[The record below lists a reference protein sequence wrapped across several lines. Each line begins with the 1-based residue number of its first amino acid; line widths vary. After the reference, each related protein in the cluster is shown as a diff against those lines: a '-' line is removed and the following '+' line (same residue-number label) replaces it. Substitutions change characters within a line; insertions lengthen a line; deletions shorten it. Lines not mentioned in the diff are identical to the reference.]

1 MPTKLIFVGLVA
13 LSALSRPVAS
23 DTKPEMCLCE
33 FVAPRYSPIARTAV
47 GEGFVTVEV
56 KVRASGEISEIWPW
70 HIVSGPGGDTGQP
83 SSPDVTAI
91 FTEDAVT
98 AVKQWRFCPG
108 PEGRKFN
115 ITFVFELTEP
125 GIDGW
130 APTEVSFHSPAT
142 VEISTAR
149 NSQTMSST
157 KAK

>member
-108 PEGRKFN
+108 GDEREFD
-115 ITFVFELTEP
+115 IAFVYKLTEP
-125 GIDGW
+125 GVDGW
-130 APTEVSFHSPAT
+130 APTQVRFHAPAT
-142 VEISTAR
+142 VEVSTAR
-149 NSQTMSST
+149 NSHVDTAT
-157 KAK
+157 K